1 MLICYF
7 RILCSLALIELS
19 VSNIPPSS
27 VGPQSVV
34 IGGANTLV
42 QGQVKKKEVELK
54 TKAYVAQNR
63 QLTINLTE
71 ET

>member
-19 VSNIPPSS
+19 VSNIPLSS

-54 TKAYVAQNR
+54 TKVYGTQNR

-71 ET
+71 EV

>member
-19 VSNIPPSS
+19 VSNIPSSS

-54 TKAYVAQNR
+54 TKVYGTQNR

-71 ET
+71 DV